1 MEAGS
6 YTLSADDLVAA
17 NQLHWRRVNGNKRAL
32 LLPLLVGGFAGSL
45 LFLLGESGFAL
56 AISLVIGGYY
66 FLALIS
72 WILFSVSARR
82 SWKQARS
89 MWIEQQVEYTP
100 EHIQFTSERGSV
112 RFAWSDFYR
121 WTADEDYIL
130 LYQTAGTFYTLPLRG
145 FAADADERMLKLI
158 REAGVRQR

>member
-17 NQLHWRRVNGNKRAL
+17 NQLHWRRVNGDKRAL
-32 LLPLLVGGFAGSL
+32 LLPLLVGGCSGSL
-45 LFLLGESGFAL
+45 LLLLGQRGFAL
-56 AISLVIGGYY
+56 AVSLVTGGYY
-66 FLALIS
+66 LLALTS
-72 WILFSVSARR
+72 WILFSVNARR

-100 EHIQFTSERGSV
+100 EYIQFTSERGSV

-121 WTADEDYIL
+121 WAADEDYIL
-130 LYQTAGTFYTLPLRG
+130 LYQTAGTFYTVPLRG
-145 FAADADERMLKLI
+145 FVANAGEGMLKLI